1 MEEQS
6 NETNLAVIHNLTSGT
21 ERNETYILQYNSV
34 CGEHSRPFFNK
45 TESWDTS
52 LPDVSLCFRQTILI
66 WVPCAYF
73 WLLLPIRLKQILK
86 NRRHGMPEKVSYLNI
101 GKLVAALFLSII
113 SAIDLVFST
122 MGTGNI
128 QNEIT
133 VAGVADPAIRLL
145 TFSAIIGLLQS
156 ERRNGFITSW
166 IQFFFWLLF
175 LIGGA
180 VGLYSNIQGFINESL
195 PVSLFTT
202 YCLTISGVLIS
213 FILQF
218 WAEPLPSYLPPGTGI
233 DSSIDHEGKRC
244 PKLSAS
250 FPSELAFSWF
260 TSFAWMGFKRALT
273 KEDLWEM
280 PPELTSRT
288 IVPQFKRFW
297 DPAVQSVLKYNST
310 LPVVKPN
317 STTDEANGDV
327 SFNAKSNKV
336 EVNASPKEKPQEE
349 AKSVKNNQKLVKI
362 LPTLVKSFGPRFI
375 FGSLLKLVHDLLIFI
390 SPYIL
395 KRIIAFAKG
404 DEEMWKGIVYACI
417 LLITACVQSIA
428 LSRYFYDMYAVGI
441 RIRSS
446 VISAIYTKS
455 LKVSPSGKKAATTGE
470 VVNLMSVDVQRMVD
484 LMPYFNMIWSAPL
497 QIILCLTF
505 LWRILGPS
513 VLAGLLVMI
522 LLVPLNGFIAMK
534 QKALQVK
541 QMKEKDKR
549 VKMMNEIMQGIKIL
563 KLYAWE
569 PSFQSAITNI
579 RDKEIRILRHM
590 GYLAAGT
597 SFVWA
602 CAPFVVSLVT
612 FATYVLSSPDN
623 LLDAEK
629 AFVALALFNILR
641 FPLSMLPMMISGM
654 VQASVSVKRIDKY
667 MNASELNEN
676 AVVKINSPSENAQ
689 QTSTFKPNPNNFAIK
704 MTDAS
709 FKWSTDDQNTCLQN
723 ISFEIPKQ
731 SLVAV
736 VGQVGSGK
744 SSLLSAILGEMEPS
758 VENDLKVASSRLEKS
773 LVTVDGSIAYA
784 AQQAWIQNATL
795 KNNILFSKTIDENR
809 YQKVIEACALL
820 PDLDMLSAGDETE
833 IGEKGIN
840 LSGGQKQRVSLARA
854 SYSNADIF
862 LLDDP
867 LSAVDSHVGKH
878 IFENVIG
885 ANGILSRKTRL
896 LVTHSL
902 TYLPNTDKIIVMK
915 NGKISEIGSYN
926 ELLAKKGDFA
936 EFLIQYFSKT
946 ENEGGE
952 EVQELDDKIRKDLEV
967 TIGKEAL
974 QTQIKER
981 KMSESRDMSSSVG
994 SLSSLTSPIKNS
1006 HSNLNGSKSR
1016 DSSPKKRLNS
1026 NTSSNQESNAQT
1038 ARQDSVTSADGKRRN
1053 SAKKSDT
1060 ETKKNGKSVNT
1071 QYEAEKAE
1079 TGKVSFHVYLYYL
1092 RSMGFLF
1099 TGTCAFFFTVN
1110 QVCYFN
1116 RVNCVIIPLLV

>member
-1 MEEQS
+1 MDDHT
-6 NETNLAVIHNLTSGT
+6 NETV
-21 ERNETYILQYNSV
+21 RETLVLNFPSV
-34 CGEHSRPFFNK
+34 CGAKGNSFFNQ
-45 TESWDTS
+45 TESWNTS
-52 LPDVSLCFRQTILI
+52 NPDVSLCFREIVLI
-66 WVPCAYF
+66 WLPCAYF
-73 WLLLPIRLKQILK
+73 WLCLPIRMKQIFQK
-86 NRRHGMPEKVSYLNI
+86 RGHVVQERISPLNI
-101 GKLVAALFLSII
+101 CKTTVCGFLALI
-113 SAIDLVFST
+113 AVIDLIFSVQ
-122 MGTGNI
+122 GTGNMH
-128 QNEIT
+128 NEVT
-133 VAGVADPAIRLL
+133 VAGIVDPVMRLL
-145 TFSAIIGLLQS
+145 TFSAIIGLLQV

-166 IQFFFWLLF
+166 VQFFFWLIF
-175 LIGGA
+175 LIGGTA
-180 VGLYSNIQGFINESL
+180 GLYSNIQGTINESI
-195 PVSLFTT
+195 PTSLFIT
-202 YCLTISGVLIS
+202 YCLTIAGGLIS

-218 WAEPLPSYLPPGTGI
+218 WAEPLPNYSSPSSGVDTSTG
-233 DSSIDHEGKRC
+233 HEGIRC

-260 TSFAWMGFKRALT
+260 TSFAWTGFKRALT
-273 KEDLWEM
+273 KDDLWEL
-280 PPELTSRT
+280 PPELTSRQ
-288 IVPQFKRFW
+288 IVPNFKRYW
-297 DPAVQSVLKYNST
+297 DPAVQRALRHNIT
-310 LPVVKPN
+310 LPDTN
-317 STTDEANGDV
+317 ASTTLNGANGDV
-327 SFNAKSNKV
+327 SFNTKSNQIDI
-336 EVNASPKEKPQEE
+336 NASPKGKNQEE
-349 AKSVKNNQKLVKI
+349 SKPLENRKMARIFPALVKA
-362 LPTLVKSFGPRFI
+362 FGPRFLA
-375 FGSLLKLVHDLLIFI
+375 GSLLKLVHDLLIYI
-390 SPYIL
+390 PPYIL

-404 DEEMWKGIVYACI
+404 EEEMWKGIVYACI
-417 LLITACVQSIA
+417 LLITATVQTIV
-428 LSRYFYDMYAVGI
+428 LGRYFYDMYAVGI
-441 RIRSS
+441 KIRSS
-446 VISAIYTKS
+446 VISSIYSKS
-455 LKVSPSGKKAATTGE
+455 LKVSPSGKKEATTGE

-484 LMPYFNMIWSAPL
+484 LMPYFNMLWSAPL
-497 QIILCLTF
+497 QIVLCITF
-505 LWRILGPS
+505 LWQILGPS

-569 PSFQSAITNI
+569 RSFQGAVTTI
-579 RDKEIRILRHM
+579 RDKEIQILRHM

-676 AVVKINSPSENAQ
+676 AVTKINSSNNGAIANADDLSQ
-689 QTSTFKPNPNNFAIK
+689 NKATHLNSNNVAINMK
-704 MTDAS
+704 DAS
-709 FKWSTDDQNTCLQN
+709 FKWSTDEQNVCLQN

-744 SSLLSAILGEMEPS
+744 SSLLSAILGEMEPFLHKSDANEHPSKDDSCS
-758 VENDLKVASSRLEKS
+758 VV
-773 LVTVDGSIAYA
+773 VDGSIAYA

-795 KNNILFSKTIDENR
+795 KNNILFSKAVDESR
-809 YQKVIEACALL
+809 YQKVIDACALI
-820 PDLDMLSAGDETE
+820 PDLEMLSAGDETE

-854 SYSNADIF
+854 SYSDADIY

-885 ANGILSRKTRL
+885 ANGILSSKTRI

-915 NGKISEIGSYN
+915 NGKISEIGSYS
-926 ELLAKKGDFA
+926 ELLSKKGDFA
-936 EFLIQYFSKT
+936 EFLIQYLSKS
-946 ENEGGE
+946 ENSDGSEDAE
-952 EVQELDDKIRKDLEV
+952 ELDDKIRKDLEV

-994 SLSSLTSPIKNS
+994 SLSSLTSPAVNS
-1006 HSNLNGSKSR
+1006 RNNLSRSMSR
-1016 DSSPKKRLNS
+1016 DTSPKKRLNS
-1026 NTSSNQESNAQT
+1026 NASAHQEANTPA
-1038 ARQDSVTSADGKRRN
+1038 ARQNSITSTDGKRQKTDTN
-1053 SAKKSDT
+1053 SKTEVKNNAKAGT
-1060 ETKKNGKSVNT
+1060 T

-1079 TGKVSFHVYLYYL
+1079 TGKVSIYVYLYYL
-1092 RSMGFLF
+1092 KSMGIML
-1099 TGTCAFFFTVN
+1099 TSTCAFFFTLN
-1110 QVCYFN
+1110 QV
-1116 RVNCVIIPLLV
+1116 